1 MKKILAL
8 ILTLIM
14 VMLCFTACSFNVDN
28 GGNDSDNGDGDGND
42 TRAKLIVGYTDYAP
56 MNYME
61 GGKLVGF
68 DTELAEAV
76 AEKLDMDIEFVEI
89 NWGKKYLELDSGA
102 INCIWN
108 GFTSNCAD
116 DDGVQR
122 SDKVDFSVAYMNNA
136 QCVVVKSA
144 ELADYTSADVLA
156 DKAGAAED
164 GSAGAGKVME
174 FIGEENEDNF
184 IAKDAQTDA
193 LTEVLAGS
201 ANFAIVDRTMAEAMV
216 GKGDFTS
223 LAIAEDIEIENE
235 LYSIGF
241 KKGSELTEKVNQAI
255 KELAEDGTLME
266 LAKKYKLENYVIVD
280 FD

>member
-14 VMLCFTACSFNVDN
+14 VMLCLAACTVESQNN
-28 GGNDSDNGDGDGND
+28 GNDNDNDGGEE
-42 TRAKLIVGYTDYAP
+42 TKEKLIVGYTDYAP

-61 GGKLVGF
+61 DGKLVGF

-122 SDKVDFSVAYMNNA
+122 SAKVDFSVAYMNNA
-136 QCVVVKSA
+136 QCVVVKAS
-144 ELADYTSADVLA
+144 EIDNFTSTDDLA
-156 DKAGAAED
+156 DKLGAAED
-164 GSAGAGKVME
+164 GSAGAGKVAE
-174 FIGEENEDNF
+174 YVESEENY

-216 GKGDFTS
+216 GNGDFAT
-223 LAIAEDIEIENE
+223 LAIAEDIVIENE

-241 KKGSELTEKVNQAI
+241 KKDSELTAKVNQAI
-255 KELAEDGTLME
+255 KELAEDGTMME

>member
-8 ILTLIM
+8 ILTLVM
-14 VMLCFTACSFNVDN
+14 VMLCLTACTVEGQNND
-28 GGNDSDNGDGDGND
+28 NDSDDGNGKE
-42 TRAKLIVGYTDYAP
+42 TKEKLIVGYTDYAP

-61 GGKLVGF
+61 DGKLVGF

-76 AEKLDMDIEFVEI
+76 AEKLGMDIEFVEI

-122 SDKVDFSVAYMNNA
+122 SDKVDFSEAYMNNA
-136 QCVVVKSA
+136 QCVVVK
-144 ELADYTSADVLA
+144 ADEVDDFTSTDALA
-156 DKAGAAED
+156 DKLGAAED
-164 GSAGAGKVME
+164 GSAGAGKVAE
-174 FIGEENEDNF
+174 FVASEENY

-201 ANFAIVDRTMAEAMV
+201 ADFAIVDRTMAEAMV
-216 GKGDFTS
+216 GNGDFAS

-241 KKGSELTEKVNQAI
+241 KKDSELTSKVNQAL
-255 KELAEDGTLME
+255 KELAEDGTMME
-266 LAKKYKLENYVIVD
+266 LAEKYGLENYVIVD